1 MNLSS
6 KSSVFLGDLPLR
18 RNCNGLDFNTAPR
31 NWVII
36 AASSKKPM
44 SLSGKSSLRSRIENV
59 KMILPARTARSNT
72 NPRTLSG
79 LLTMEVWR
87 KLFIWSLNENVVWSV
102 KSKKQVMEIQS
113 QQCFPEYSR
122 LLATIII
129 FNLQFTSTSWA
140 MCWIEVST

>member
-1 MNLSS
+1 
-6 KSSVFLGDLPLR
+6 
-18 RNCNGLDFNTAPR
+18 
-31 NWVII
+31 
-36 AASSKKPM
+36 
-44 SLSGKSSLRSRIENV
+44 
-59 KMILPARTARSNT
+59 LPARTARSNT

>member
-18 RNCNGLDFNTAPR
+18 RCCKGLDFNTAPS

-36 AASSKKPM
+36 AASSKKPI

-59 KMILPARTARSNT
+59 KMRLPARTARSNT
-72 NPRTLSG
+72 KPRTLCG

-122 LLATIII
+122 FLATIII

-140 MCWIEVST
+140 MCSIEVST